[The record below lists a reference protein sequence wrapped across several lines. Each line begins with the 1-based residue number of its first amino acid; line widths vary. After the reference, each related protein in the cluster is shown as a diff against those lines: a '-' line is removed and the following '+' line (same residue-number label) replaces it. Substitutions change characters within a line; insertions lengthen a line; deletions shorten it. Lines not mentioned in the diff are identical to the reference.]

1 MALVRRSFSKPSI
14 ADAGAL
20 SLPKTYYWGL
30 YDFPQGGSP
39 YVIDESEEINN
50 RDFLWAVVSM
60 PVFRNRGH
68 FNTKPVV
75 VRSFFADIGWI
86 AYWIQVH
93 DVEARGFCRPIV
105 LTFANQNRE
114 KTDLVAH
121 AYRDKLAS
129 LAEEMRKNAHSIF
142 IEDLKKYVRG
152 IWHCFEHDPENA
164 ALSSKIKELEE
175 ILSDIGIDKKDCESA
190 ELVER
195 DASYFLDIHDDL
207 RPIKKLIGWD
217 KLKRR
222 LQEALDLPQDMLRAR
237 ACAFDASFALGDA
250 FDRVLELTRDPQ
262 RFDLQPL
269 KPVIDDCL
277 FSLLSG
283 KVLVIKYNSAAQN
296 IKTARSI
303 ADALALLSPGD
314 KPFDVAEDSESTIW
328 SHSIVVSSKYEKE
341 ADELTSVLRLDHSL
355 TFTGE
360 PCPKNSF
367 IRAEVEHAKTIN
379 GSNTW
384 FLYLFQAVKSK
395 HSELIQ
401 KLAEMSERAL
411 QTEERMCQA
420 LKWNEADIP
429 ILEYWM
435 ACLFN
440 NHRQRPILFKVSE
453 GQ

>member
-14 ADAGAL
+14 ADTGAL
-20 SLPKTYYWGL
+20 SIPKTGYWGL
-30 YDFPQGGSP
+30 YEFPQGGSP
-39 YVIDESEEINN
+39 RVIDESEEINN

-60 PVFRNRGH
+60 PVFRSRGP

-105 LTFANQNRE
+105 LTFANQNKE
-114 KTDLVAH
+114 KTDLVEH

-129 LAEEMRKNAHSIF
+129 LAETMRKHAHSIF

-152 IWHCFEHDPENA
+152 IWHCFERDPENA

-175 ILSDIGIDKKDCESA
+175 ILSDIGIDKKDCECA

-207 RPIKKLIGWD
+207 REIKELIGWST
-217 KLKRR
+217 LKPRV
-222 LQEALDLPQDMLRAR
+222 QETLKLPQDMLRVR
-237 ACAFDASFALGDA
+237 ACAFDAAFALGDA
-250 FDRVLELTRDPQ
+250 FDRVLELTQDSQ

-283 KVLVIKYNSAAQN
+283 KVLVIKSQK
-296 IKTARSI
+296 ITTARSI

-314 KPFDVAEDSESTIW
+314 KPFDVAEQFEW
-328 SHSIVVSSKYEKE
+328 NHSIVVCSKYEKE
-341 ADELTSVLRLDHSL
+341 ADKLTSVLRLDQSP
-355 TFTGE
+355 TFSGE
-360 PCPKNSF
+360 SCPKNSF
-367 IRAEVEHAKTIN
+367 IKAEVEYAKTIN
-379 GSNTW
+379 GSNAW
-384 FLYLFQAVKSK
+384 FLYLFQVIKSK
-395 HSELIQ
+395 HSELVQ
-401 KLAEMSERAL
+401 KLAEMYERAL
-411 QTEERMCQA
+411 QTEEKMCQA
-420 LKWNEADIP
+420 LHWNEADIP

-440 NHRQRPILFKVSE
+440 KHRQRPILFHVSE
-453 GQ
+453 GK